1 MYRVIDVV
9 LRAPVLA
16 MGISTVTL
24 SVLKK
29 IDLYS
34 GFTMLGIGMSC
45 AGMYL
50 LRENHSAIYNLS
62 GANPV
67 SGMEAFVIE
76 YATVSNDCLTF
87 LFGLYQMF

>member
-1 MYRVIDVV
+1 MNRVIDVV

-50 LRENHSAIYNLS
+50 LRENHSAI
-62 GANPV
+62 
-67 SGMEAFVIE
+67 
-76 YATVSNDCLTF
+76 
-87 LFGLYQMF
+87 